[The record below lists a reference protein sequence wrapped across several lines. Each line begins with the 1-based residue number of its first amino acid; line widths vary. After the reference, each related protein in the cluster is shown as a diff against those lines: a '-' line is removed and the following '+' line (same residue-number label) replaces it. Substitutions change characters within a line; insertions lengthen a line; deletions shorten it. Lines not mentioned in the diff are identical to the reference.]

1 MHEDQF
7 VAVEAGTEFHQFHD
21 LAIMGSSDFN
31 PVGGEL

>member
-1 MHEDQF
+1 
-7 VAVEAGTEFHQFHD
+7 VEAGTEFHQFHD